1 MDKVTVNMEDKDYT
15 VDKDISVKEFIDTY
29 VDDRGHKYFLAMIDN
44 KLVELSRKI
53 RRNCN
58 LRLVGR
64 ETVMGYDTYRRS
76 ITLLMVKAFADVL
89 GTKKDYAVSVMYS
102 VGTGYYC
109 ELINKLDENKTVPTD
124 EKLIGDVKKRMQ
136 EIVDADMKIYKSSI
150 SVDDAITR
158 FERQGRND
166 KADLFKYRRAS
177 RVNIYNLDGYEDY
190 FYGYMVYSTGY
201 LTCFDIFPYDEG
213 FVLMSPHK
221 SDYSIIPEFKPQR
234 KLYEVMKQSDE
245 WGKMLNVNTV
255 GELNNAIK
263 TGDIKE
269 LMLAQ
274 EALQEKQIADIA
286 QMIKNDGRKIVLIAG
301 PSSSGKTTFSHRLS
315 VQLRAHGLRPYPL
328 ELDNY
333 FVNREETPR
342 DENGNY
348 DFECIEAMDL
358 KLFNSDMK
366 KLLGGEE
373 IQIPTFNFA
382 IGQKEYKGKKLKLN
396 KGDVL
401 VAEGIHALN
410 PLMTQELPDDSKFK
424 IYISALTQINID
436 EHNRIPTTDGRL
448 IRRIVRDARTRGND
462 AQRTIAMWPS
472 VRRGEEKYIFP
483 FQEEADVMFNSALI
497 HELSVIKQYA
507 EPLLFA
513 VPRDSFE
520 YVEAKRLLKF
530 LDYFVGY
537 EVTSIPKNSILREFV
552 GGGCFGV

>member
-1 MDKVTVNMEDKDYT
+1 
-15 VDKDISVKEFIDTY
+15 
-29 VDDRGHKYFLAMIDN
+29 MIDN
-44 KLVELSRKI
+44 KLVELGIKLKRD
-53 RRNCN
+53 CT
-58 LRLVGR
+58 LRLIER

-109 ELINKLDENKTVPTD
+109 ELINKLDENKTIPTD
-124 EKLIGDVKKRMQ
+124 KKLIENVKKRMQ
-136 EIVDADMKIYKSSI
+136 EIVDADMRIYKSSI
-150 SVDDAITR
+150 SVDEAITR

-201 LTCFDIFPYDEG
+201 ITCFDLFPYDEG
-213 FVLMSPHK
+213 FVIMSPHK
-221 SDYSIIPEFKPQR
+221 SDYSVIPEFKPQR
-234 KLYEVMKQSDE
+234 KLYEVMKQSDD

-255 GELNNAIK
+255 GELNNSIK

-286 QMIKNDGRKIVLIAG
+286 EMIKNDGRKIVLIAG

-333 FVNREETPR
+333 FVDRDETPR

-366 KLLGGEE
+366 KLVTGEE
-373 IQIPTFNFA
+373 IQIPTFNFT

-410 PLMTQELPDDSKFK
+410 PLMTQELPDESKFK

-537 EVTSIPKNSILREFV
+537 EVTNIPKNSILREFV